1 VGDGGVLRG
10 NPPSLPPSLPVCAA
24 VPAPPAVCGCGG
36 ERVAPSA
43 GGTALPSSPSGSAD
57 TRVRWWVWRWWR
69 AGVSFGP
76 TGGHLL
82 CVPRHGGAVYFFVL
96 SGQHGAPT
104 GRQALKEAGGVQQAG
119 GLGLGPGSLPPP
131 WVRRVVDLALKE
143 LEDRVEPRRPLTF
156 TKAAAATGR
165 A

>member
-1 VGDGGVLRG
+1 M
-10 NPPSLPPSLPVCAA
+10 
-24 VPAPPAVCGCGG
+24 
-36 ERVAPSA
+36 
-43 GGTALPSSPSGSAD
+43 
-57 TRVRWWVWRWWR
+57 
-69 AGVSFGP
+69 
-76 TGGHLL
+76 
-82 CVPRHGGAVYFFVL
+82 YFFVL

-104 GRQALKEAGGVQQAG
+104 GRQALKEAGGVQQGG
-119 GLGLGPGSLPPP
+119 GLGLGSLPPP